1 MIRDAKG
8 GLFTRALEWY
18 VARKVR
24 SAFRGVWVR
33 GELPSAEG
41 GLLCYLNHSSF
52 WDGFI
57 VHQLAQ
63 VAGWDGY
70 AVMEEANLA
79 RYPFH
84 RRIGAF
90 SVRRGE
96 AKSALETVRY
106 AARDVL
112 RRPGAAVMIFPE
124 GELRGGAGPLQPL
137 RGGVEVM
144 ARLAKVRS
152 VPIALRYAFLE
163 HERPDVLIEVGA
175 PHAPAPLERYAAELS
190 AVYTRVNAATSLDGF
205 RRVIAGR
212 RGVQERWDDVRG
224 LQSNSPPH
232 RADSPQLVAKA

>member
-8 GLFTRALEWY
+8 GLFTRVLEWY

-24 SAFRGVWVR
+24 TAFRGVWVR
-33 GELPSAEG
+33 GELPSSEG

-70 AVMEEANLA
+70 AVMEEANLS

-96 AKSALETVRY
+96 AKSALETLRY

-137 RGGVEVM
+137 RGGVEAL
-144 ARLAKVRS
+144 ARLARVRS

-163 HERPDVLIEVGA
+163 HEHPDVLIEVGA
-175 PHAPAPLERYAAELS
+175 PHAAAPLEHYAAEL
-190 AVYTRVNAATSLDGF
+190 ATVYARVNAATSLDGF
-205 RRVIAGR
+205 RRVITGR
-212 RGVQERWDDVRG
+212 RSVQERWDGARG
-224 LQSNSPPH
+224 LESTSSPHGAQSP
-232 RADSPQLVAKA
+232 RLAAKA